1 METLIQDLRFGIRM
15 LRKNP
20 GFTLVAVITMALGI
34 GANTA
39 LFSVVN
45 GVLLKSLPFKE
56 PDRLLFAFETNAK
69 LPNPTIPVSTL
80 DYRDWKE
87 QNHVFDSMGAR
98 KPFAVSLTGIEQPE
112 KIQGERVTADYFS
125 TLGVDPILGR
135 TFSEDEVK
143 PGAAKVTLLSYGLW
157 QRRFGAGANIVGQ
170 TVQLNGAPTTVVGI
184 MPNDYRPN
192 IELWLPL
199 AISYAGADRD
209 LKELVVVGRLAPGV
223 SRQQAQV
230 EMTTI
235 AGRLAEQYPEFNTG
249 WGVSLLPMHD
259 AIVQNVRPA
268 LLILFGAVGFVLLIA
283 CSNVANL
290 LLARAAAREREI
302 AIRLAMGAGRLR
314 LMRQILTESVLVSVI
329 GGGLG
334 VLIAMWGT
342 QALISLNPQGIPRA
356 NEIGVDPKVLV
367 FALVASVVSGILFGV
382 VPAVQTSR
390 QNLNDVLKEA
400 GKSLMGNAR
409 GRRVRSAL
417 VVVEVALALVLMT
430 GAGLLI
436 KGFSKLQSVDPGFNH
451 QSVLAFQL
459 SLPDASYP
467 RPPQQAAFVKG
478 VLERF
483 AALPGV
489 TSASAISQA
498 PLAGGGP
505 SYIFW
510 AEGRPL
516 PTPSEAPVASSRVI
530 SSNYFQTLNIPLI
543 AGRVFTE
550 ADIKDAP
557 AVAIVNENFA
567 KSMWPGEDPIGKR
580 MTIGV
585 PLAGEKPDWSTV
597 VGVVG
602 NVKHTALN
610 GESGMQVDES
620 VYQAEFQSA
629 ARNMTYLLR
638 TSVDPVSLTA
648 SARTSVVSIDSNV
661 PMSNVKTMDRIVYD
675 SVSPFRFNM
684 FLLVLFAG
692 VALVLTIVG
701 VYGVMNYAVTQ
712 RTREIGIRMALGAD
726 PGQVRGLILRQGM
739 TLSAIGL
746 GIGLAASVGV
756 MRLLSSLLYGVS
768 ATDPVTFAAVAL
780 LLAVVASV
788 ACYLPARRATKVDPL
803 VALRYE

>member
-15 LRKNP
+15 LAKNP

-69 LPNPTIPVSTL
+69 LPSPTIPASTL

-87 QNHVFDSMGAR
+87 QNQVFESMGAR
-98 KPFAVSLTGIEQPE
+98 KLFTVSLSGVEQPE
-112 KIQGERVTADYFS
+112 KIQGEKVTSDYFS
-125 TLGVDPILGR
+125 TLGVEPILGR
-135 TFSEDEVK
+135 TFAEDEDK
-143 PGAAKVTLLSYGLW
+143 PGGTKVTLLSYGLW
-157 QRRFGAGANIVGQ
+157 QRRFGGSMDIVGQ
-170 TVQLNGAPTTVVGI
+170 TVLLNGAPTTVVGI

-192 IELWLPL
+192 VELWIPL
-199 AISYAGADRD
+199 AINYTGADRD
-209 LKELVVVGRLAPGV
+209 LKELIVVGRLMASV
-223 SRQQAQV
+223 SRQQAQA

-235 AGRLAEQYPEFNTG
+235 AGRLAEQYPDFNTG

-259 AIVQNVRPA
+259 AIVQNIRPA

-302 AIRLAMGAGRLR
+302 AIRMAMGAGRLR
-314 LMRQILTESVLVSVI
+314 LIRQILTESVLVSLI
-329 GGGLG
+329 GGALG

-367 FALVASVVSGILFGV
+367 FALVASVVSGVIFGL

-409 GRRVRSAL
+409 GRRIRSGL

-451 QSVLAFQL
+451 QSILTFQL
-459 SLPDASYP
+459 SLPEANYP
-467 RPPQQAAFVKG
+467 KHQQQTAFLKD
-478 VLERF
+478 VLDRF
-483 AALPGV
+483 SALPGV
-489 TSASAISQA
+489 TSAAAISQA

-516 PTPSEAPVASSRVI
+516 PTPSEAPIASYRVI
-530 SSNYFQTLNIPLI
+530 SPDYFHTLNIPLV
-543 AGRVFTE
+543 AGRGFTE
-550 ADIKDAP
+550 ADNIDAP
-557 AVAIVNENFA
+557 QVTIVNENFA
-567 KSMWPGEDPIGKR
+567 KNMWPGENPIGKR
-580 MTIGV
+580 MTVGV
-585 PLAGEKPDWSTV
+585 PLAAEKVEWYTV

-610 GESGMQVDES
+610 GESGMQM
-620 VYQAEFQSA
+620 YQPVLQADFQSP
-629 ARNMTYLLR
+629 ARTMTYLLR
-638 TSVDPVSLTA
+638 TTVNAVSLTETA
-648 SARTSVVSIDSNV
+648 HSVVASIDSNV

-726 PGQVRGLILRQGM
+726 PGQVRSLILRQGM
-739 TLSAIGL
+739 ALSAIGL
-746 GIGLAASVGV
+746 GIGLVACFGV
-756 MRLLSSLLYGVS
+756 TRLLSSLLYGVS

-780 LLAVVASV
+780 LLAVVALV
-788 ACYLPARRATKVDPL
+788 ACYVPARRATKVDPL

>member
-1 METLIQDLRFGIRM
+1 METLIQDLRFGVRM

-87 QNHVFDSMGAR
+87 QNHVFNSMGAR
-98 KPFAVSLTGIEQPE
+98 KPFAVSLTGIERPE

-143 PGAAKVTLLSYGLW
+143 PGGAKVALLSYGLW
-157 QRRFGAGANIVGQ
+157 LRRFGAGPNIVGQ

-199 AISYAGADRD
+199 PINYAGADRD
-209 LKELVVVGRLAPGV
+209 LKELVVVGRLAPGI

-259 AIVQNVRPA
+259 AIVQNIRPA

-302 AIRLAMGAGRLR
+302 AIRMAMGAGRLR
-314 LMRQILTESVLVSVI
+314 LMRQILTESVLVSLI

-342 QALISLNPQGIPRA
+342 HALISLNPQGIPRA
-356 NEIGVDPKVLV
+356 NEISVDPKVLG
-367 FALVASVVSGILFGV
+367 FALAAALISGILFGL

-390 QNLNDVLKEA
+390 QDLNDVLKEA

-436 KGFSKLQSVDPGFNH
+436 KGFSRLQGVDPGFNH
-451 QSVLAFQL
+451 ESVLAFQL
-459 SLPDASYP
+459 SLPDAGYP
-467 RPPQQAAFVKG
+467 KPPQQAAFLKE

-483 AALPGV
+483 SVLPGV

-530 SSNYFQTLNIPLI
+530 SPNYFQTLSIPVI

-550 ADIKDAP
+550 ADNKDTP
-557 AVAIVNENFA
+557 AVVIVNENFA

-580 MTIGV
+580 MTVGV
-585 PLAGEKPDWSTV
+585 PLAGEKPDWSTI

-610 GESGMQVDES
+610 GESGMQVYES
-620 VYQAEFQSA
+620 VYQAEFQSP

-638 TSVDPVSLTA
+638 TSVDPLSLTEA
-648 SARTSVVSIDSNV
+648 ARTSVVSVDSNV

-692 VALVLTIVG
+692 VALVMTIVG

-726 PGQVRGLILRQGM
+726 PWAGARFDPAAGNDVVRDRTGHRACGMLWSNASAFEFALRCERDRSGDICRGRAA
-739 TLSAIGL
+739 SGSS
-746 GIGLAASVGV
+746 GIGCVLCAGAPGDEGGSNGC
-756 MRLLSSLLYGVS
+756 
-768 ATDPVTFAAVAL
+768 APT
-780 LLAVVASV
+780 
-788 ACYLPARRATKVDPL
+788 
-803 VALRYE
+803 

>member
-1 METLIQDLRFGIRM
+1 METLIHDLRFGIRM

-69 LPNPTIPVSTL
+69 LPSPTIPVSTL

-98 KPFAVSLTGIEQPE
+98 KLFTVSLTGIERPE

-143 PGAAKVTLLSYGLW
+143 PGGAKVALLSYGLW
-157 QRRFGAGANIVGQ
+157 QRRFGASPNIVGQ

-192 IELWLPL
+192 VELWLPL
-199 AISYAGADRD
+199 PINYAGADRD

-230 EMTTI
+230 EMAAI

-259 AIVQNVRPA
+259 AIVQNIRPA

-302 AIRLAMGAGRLR
+302 AIRMAMGAGRLR
-314 LMRQILTESVLVSVI
+314 LMRQILTESVLVSLI

-356 NEIGVDPKVLV
+356 NEISVDPKVLV
-367 FALVASVVSGILFGV
+367 FALAASVVCGILFGL

-390 QNLNDVLKEA
+390 QDLNDVLKEG
-400 GKSLMGNAR
+400 GKSLVGNAR

-436 KGFSKLQSVDPGFNH
+436 KGFSRLQSVDPGFNH
-451 QSVLAFQL
+451 ESVLAFQL

-467 RPPQQAAFVKG
+467 RPPQQTTFLKG

-483 AALPGV
+483 SALPGV

-530 SSNYFQTLNIPLI
+530 SPNYFETLNIPLT

-550 ADIKDAP
+550 ADNKDAP
-557 AVAIVNENFA
+557 AVVIVNENFA

-580 MTIGV
+580 MTVGV
-585 PLAGEKPDWSTV
+585 PLAGEKPDWSTI

-610 GESGMQVDES
+610 GESGMQVYES
-620 VYQAEFQSA
+620 VSQAEFQSP

-638 TSVDPVSLTA
+638 TSVDPVSLTEA
-648 SARTSVVSIDSNV
+648 ARASVVSIDSNV

-684 FLLVLFAG
+684 FLLVLFAV

-780 LLAVVASV
+780 LLAIVALV
-788 ACYLPARRATKVDPL
+788 ACYVPARRATKVDPL

>member
-1 METLIQDLRFGIRM
+1 METLIHDLRFGIRM

-69 LPNPTIPVSTL
+69 LPSPTIPVSTL

-98 KPFAVSLTGIEQPE
+98 KPFAVSLTGIERPE

-143 PGAAKVTLLSYGLW
+143 PGGAKVALLSYGLW
-157 QRRFGAGANIVGQ
+157 QRRFGASPNIVGQ
-170 TVQLNGAPTTVVGI
+170 TVQLNGAPTIVVGI

-192 IELWLPL
+192 VELWLPL
-199 AISYAGADRD
+199 PINYAGADRD

-235 AGRLAEQYPEFNTG
+235 AGRLAEQYPDFNTG

-259 AIVQNVRPA
+259 AIVQNIRPA

-302 AIRLAMGAGRLR
+302 AIRMAMGAGRLR
-314 LMRQILTESVLVSVI
+314 LMRQILTESVLVSLI

-356 NEIGVDPKVLV
+356 NEISVDPKVLV
-367 FALVASVVSGILFGV
+367 FALVASVVSGVLFGL

-390 QNLNDVLKEA
+390 QDLNDVLKEA

-409 GRRVRSAL
+409 GRRIRSAL

-436 KGFSKLQSVDPGFNH
+436 KGFSRLQSVDPGFNH
-451 QSVLAFQL
+451 ENVLAFQL

-467 RPPQQAAFVKG
+467 RPPQQSAFLKG

-483 AALPGV
+483 SVLPGV

-530 SSNYFQTLNIPLI
+530 SPNYFQTLSIPLI
-543 AGRVFTE
+543 AGRVFIE
-550 ADIKDAP
+550 ADNKDAP
-557 AVAIVNENFA
+557 AVVIVNENFA

-580 MTIGV
+580 MTVGV
-585 PLAGEKPDWSTV
+585 PLAGEKPDWSTI

-610 GESGMQVDES
+610 GESGMQVYEP
-620 VYQAEFQSA
+620 VYQAEFQSP

-638 TSVDPVSLTA
+638 TSVDAVSLTEA
-648 SARTSVVSIDSNV
+648 ARTSVVSIDSNV

-684 FLLVLFAG
+684 FLLVLFAV

-780 LLAVVASV
+780 LLAVVALV
-788 ACYLPARRATKVDPL
+788 ACYVPARRATKVDPL

>member
-1 METLIQDLRFGIRM
+1 METLVQDLRFGARM
-15 LRKNP
+15 LVKNP

-45 GVLLKSLPFKE
+45 GVLLKSLPYKE
-56 PDRLLFAFETNAK
+56 PGRLMFSYETTAK
-69 LPNPTIPVSTL
+69 LPNPVGASTL

-87 QNHVFDSMGAR
+87 QNHVFQSMGAR
-98 KPFAVSLTGIEQPE
+98 RPFTVSLTGIEQPE
-112 KIQGERVTADYFS
+112 KIQCEKITFDYFS
-125 TLGVDPILGR
+125 TLGVEPILGR
-135 TFSEDEVK
+135 TFSEDEDK

-157 QRRFGAGANIVGQ
+157 QRRFGGAADIVGRMI
-170 TVQLNGAPTTVVGI
+170 QLNGAPTTVVGI

-192 IELWLPL
+192 IELWIPL
-199 AISYAGADRD
+199 AINFNNADRD
-209 LKELVVVGRLAPGV
+209 FKELAVVGRRAPGV
-223 SRQQAQV
+223 SREQAQA

-235 AGRLAEQYPEFNTG
+235 VGRLAEQYPDFLTG
-249 WGVSLLPMHD
+249 WGVTLIPIHD
-259 AIVQNVRPA
+259 AIVQNIRPA
-268 LLILFGAVGFVLLIA
+268 LLILLGAVGFVLLIA

-302 AIRLAMGAGRLR
+302 AIRMAMGAGRLR
-314 LMRQILTESVLVSVI
+314 LMRQILTESVLISLI
-329 GGGLG
+329 GGGFG

-342 QALISLNPQGIPRA
+342 EALISLNPQGIPRA
-356 NEIGVDPKVLV
+356 SEIGVDPKVLA
-367 FALVASVVSGILFGV
+367 FAVVASIFSGILFGL

-400 GKSLMGNAR
+400 GKSLMGNSR

-417 VVVEVALALVLMT
+417 VIVEVALALVLMT

-451 QSVLAFQL
+451 ENVLAFQL
-459 SLPDASYP
+459 SLPEANYP
-467 RPPQQAAFVKG
+467 RQPQQAAFLKDI
-478 VLERF
+478 LQRF

-498 PLAGGGP
+498 PLAGGGA

-516 PTPSEAPVASSRVI
+516 PTPSEAPIASSRVI
-530 SSNYFQTLNIPLI
+530 SPEYFQTLSIPLI
-543 AGRVFTE
+543 AGRFFTE
-550 ADIKDAP
+550 ADNRDAP
-557 AVAIVNENFA
+557 AVVIVNEIFA
-567 KSMWPGEDPIGKR
+567 KSMWPGENPIGKR
-580 MTIGV
+580 MTVGV
-585 PLAGEKPDWSTV
+585 PLPGDRVDWSTI

-602 NVKHTALN
+602 NVKHTTLN
-610 GESGMQVDES
+610 GESGMQVYEP
-620 VYQAEFQSA
+620 VYQAEFQSP

-638 TSVDPVSLTA
+638 TSVNPVSLGE
-648 SARTSVVSIDSNV
+648 SARSAVASIDGNI

-684 FLLVLFAG
+684 FLLALFAA

-701 VYGVMNYAVTQ
+701 VYGVMNYAVAQ

-739 TLSAIGL
+739 TLSAVGL
-746 GIGLAASVGV
+746 GIGVAACYGV
-756 MRLLSSLLYGVS
+756 TRLLSSLLYGVS
-768 ATDPVTFAAVAL
+768 ATDPVTFAAVAV
-780 LLAVVASV
+780 LLAVVSLV

>member
-1 METLIQDLRFGIRM
+1 MEALIQDLRFGIRM
-15 LRKNP
+15 LAKNP

-69 LPNPTIPVSTL
+69 LASPTIPVSTL

-87 QNHVFDSMGAR
+87 QNQVFESMGAR
-98 KPFAVSLTGIEQPE
+98 KLFTVSLTGVEQPE
-112 KIQGERVTADYFS
+112 KIQGEKITADYFS
-125 TLGVDPILGR
+125 TLGVEPILGR
-135 TFSEDEVK
+135 TFADDEVK
-143 PGAAKVTLLSYGLW
+143 PGGVKVSLLSHGLW
-157 QRRFGAGANIVGQ
+157 QRRFGGSPDIVGRI
-170 TVQLNGAPTTVVGI
+170 VHLNGAPTTVVGI

-192 IELWLPL
+192 VELWLPL
-199 AISYAGADRD
+199 AINYDGADRD
-209 LKELVVVGRLAPGV
+209 LKELIVVGRLAPGV
-223 SRQQAQV
+223 NRQQAQT

-235 AGRLAEQYPEFNTG
+235 AGRLAEQYPDFNTG

-259 AIVQNVRPA
+259 AIVQNIRPA

-302 AIRLAMGAGRLR
+302 AIRMAMGAGRLR
-314 LMRQILTESVLVSVI
+314 LMRQILTESVLVSLI

-342 QALISLNPQGIPRA
+342 AALISLNPQGIPRA
-356 NEIGVDPKVLV
+356 NEIGVDPKVLT
-367 FALVASVVSGILFGV
+367 FAVIASVVSGILFGL

-390 QNLNDVLKEA
+390 QNLNDVLKEG

-436 KGFSKLQSVDPGFNH
+436 RGFSRLQSVDPGFNH
-451 QSVLAFQL
+451 QSILTLQL
-459 SLPDASYP
+459 SLPEANYP
-467 RPPQQAAFVKG
+467 KHQQQTAFLKDI
-478 VLERF
+478 LERF
-483 AALPGV
+483 STLPGV
-489 TSASAISQA
+489 SSAAAISQA

-516 PTPSEAPVASSRVI
+516 PTPSEAPLASYRVI
-530 SSNYFQTLNIPLI
+530 SPDYFHTLNIPI
-543 AGRVFTE
+543 VAGRAFTE
-550 ADIKDAP
+550 ADNLDALQ
-557 AVAIVNENFA
+557 VAIVNETFA
-567 KSMWPGEDPIGKR
+567 GNMWPGEDPIGKR
-580 MTIGV
+580 MTVGV
-585 PLAGEKPDWSTV
+585 PLAAEKVEWYTV

-610 GESGMQVDES
+610 GESGMQMYQPVA
-620 VYQAEFQSA
+620 QAEFQSP
-629 ARNMTYLLR
+629 ARTMTYLLR
-638 TSVDPVSLTA
+638 TSVNPERLTE
-648 SARTSVVSIDSNV
+648 SARSVVASVDSNV
-661 PMSNVKTMDRIVYD
+661 PISNVKTMDRIVYD

-684 FLLVLFAG
+684 FLLGLFAA

-726 PGQVRGLILRQGM
+726 PGQVRALILRQGM
-739 TLSAIGL
+739 MLSAIGL
-746 GIGLAASVGV
+746 GIGVGASYGV
-756 MRLLSSLLYGVS
+756 TRLLASLLYGVS
-768 ATDPVTFAAVAL
+768 ASDPMTFAAVAL
-780 LLAVVASV
+780 LLAVVALV
-788 ACYLPARRATKVDPL
+788 ACYVPARRATKVDPL